1 MVGIISGE
9 NLGLYNGSHGQI
21 GSIGNGEWVG
31 RNGQSDRIYVN
42 TTTGNLVVQRRDEY
56 LSSQGLDLALIRT
69 YNSLGREDDA
79 NGDNWRLNVYQRLYD
94 LTGTHSGYS

>member
-1 MVGIISGE
+1 
-9 NLGLYNGSHGQI
+9 
-21 GSIGNGEWVG
+21 
-31 RNGQSDRIYVN
+31 IYVN

-79 NGDNWRLNVYQRLYD
+79 NGDNWLLNVYQRLYD